1 TTWEPSASLSRCAVK
16 RAMKSEPPPGANGTM
31 ICTGFAGYFCA
42 FAESAMKVLALKTS
56 ASDFLNACMV
66 LFPWLVRESR
76 PGIRGQGR
84 NYCRKVLRPDGPIAL
99 AQAR

>member
-1 TTWEPSASLSRCAVK
+1 MPSSPPAPGRFSTITCEPSASLSRCAVK

-31 ICTGFAGYFCA
+31 ICTGFTGYFCA
-42 FAESAMKVLALKTS
+42 YAGAANANEAMANASNFLKTS
-56 ASDFLNACMV
+56 MV

-84 NYCRKVLRPDGPIAL
+84 NYCRKA
-99 AQAR
+99 